1 MNHLARGTFTVDIQ
15 PLASPPAEGLSR
27 FSIVKKIHGDIE
39 GTSRGEM
46 LAGGDYKLGAAG
58 YVAIELITGVL
69 QGRQGG
75 FALQQFATMDASG
88 SKINVTVVPG
98 SGTGELIG
106 IAGTFKIQIADGQHS
121 YEFEYTL
128 PP

>member
-1 MNHLARGTFTVDIQ
+1 MNHSARGTFVVDVQ

-27 FSIVKKIHGDIE
+27 FSLVKKIRGDIE

-69 QGRQGG
+69 QGRQGA
-75 FALQQFATMDASG
+75 FALQQIATMDASG
-88 SKINVTVVPG
+88 SKISVTVVPG
-98 SGTGELIG
+98 SGTGELKG

-128 PP
+128 PS

>member
-1 MNHLARGTFTVDIQ
+1 
-15 PLASPPAEGLSR
+15 
-27 FSIVKKIHGDIE
+27 
-39 GTSRGEM
+39 
-46 LAGGDYKLGAAG
+46 
-58 YVAIELITGVL
+58 VL

-88 SKINVTVVPG
+88 SKISVTVVPG
-98 SGTGELIG
+98 SGTGELTG
-106 IAGTFKIQIADGQHS
+106 IAGTFRIEIAGGQHS